1 MFSILHDLVEFDP
14 METEAWNVMLHISS
28 VMKKK
33 KRRASRKL
41 CFETIVG
48 SDSQLKYPSE
58 KEDIFFLRYI

>member
-14 METEAWNVMLHISS
+14 METEAWNVMLCIAS
-28 VMKKK
+28 VIKKK
-33 KRRASRKL
+33 KGLSRKL

-58 KEDIFFLRYI
+58 KEDIFFLWYI